1 MGEEHIST
9 KDVERGLEEEEGSV
23 LDSWMN
29 NSFMDFYRCLGMPT
43 LPRGLRERFCHF

>member
-29 NSFMDFYRCLGMPT
+29 DSFVNFFHYLGMPT
-43 LPRGLRERFCHF
+43 EGLRRRFYRF

>member
-1 MGEEHIST
+1 MYGGRALPA

-29 NSFMDFYRCLGMPT
+29 DSFVNFFHCLGMPT
-43 LPRGLRERFCHF
+43 EGLRRRFYRF